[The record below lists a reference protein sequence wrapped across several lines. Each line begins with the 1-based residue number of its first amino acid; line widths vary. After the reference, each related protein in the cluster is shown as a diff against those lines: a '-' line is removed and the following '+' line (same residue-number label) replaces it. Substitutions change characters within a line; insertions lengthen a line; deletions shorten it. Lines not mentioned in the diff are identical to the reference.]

1 MCHPGE
7 RLLHTS
13 GGHYDALMGIVRNSS
28 TRLLAPYDRAFAATV
43 QAMKDVDIDV
53 LQSDNPI
60 VGEAKRS
67 LRKNRWAARITA
79 ALRTETNS
87 STLVDWTV
95 DMAGDK
101 HPALIAEILA
111 GTTVP
116 VDDLGNRD
124 RPPHADEPLVR
135 DLLAE
140 AWDHKN
146 PRRQ

>member
-1 MCHPGE
+1 
-7 RLLHTS
+7 
-13 GGHYDALMGIVRNSS
+13 
-28 TRLLAPYDRAFAATV
+28 LAPYDRAFAATV

-95 DMAGDK
+95 DMAGGK

-124 RPPHADEPLVR
+124 RPPHADEALVR